1 MRLSQ
6 PIGRTILLAAAL
18 AIFAATTRAAA
29 QSLTAGSLTATIVD
43 QGHAPLRDVTV
54 TLERNGSAYR
64 TVATN
69 RLGVV
74 AFAGLTPGSYSVLA
88 EELGY
93 QPVRMRGVSVVSNGR
108 SSLTITLVR
117 RPPPITTVDEI
128 PSSATV
134 ATTTAE
140 RAISG
145 DALRL
150 FARRHDITGTASAF
164 SEADVPLD
172 GRDGLVLSGDGLRPA
187 YSSLVVDGMREALLR
202 HPGMPSEPAS
212 APLFARDGVTQTL
225 FTGFAG
231 SGEWPTSL
239 GALMA
244 ADTRSGNGKV
254 TVQPWATFS
263 SAKLGGRGADNPG
276 DSSATSFQ
284 AGIAL
289 GGSIKRDTAS
299 WFIRGDY
306 QQIELPTANPFAVGS
321 AVTDSVAA
329 VPKTVTL
336 PTNSP
341 ALDLGRWLSP
351 TVRSWKGGSAS
362 GRLDWRFGSN
372 TALALRAGGASWTE
386 DNPDVG
392 LELASA
398 AGAHLSAHDVS
409 AAGSLT
415 TGSDNLTSETR
426 LGFHTSKR
434 DWTGAAVPYTGIVAE
449 GVAVGGA
456 ATLPGTFEETGIELS
471 ETATYRSGINTVKG
485 GGALQHR
492 TVNYDW
498 LPGGAGRFYFGDVAT
513 FGAGQGA
520 FYQAINSAPAPDLG
534 VTDISLF
541 VEDELQATP
550 ALLISAGFRL
560 DHETLPSDAVNGNAE
575 WGRVSG
581 FPNNVVPADK
591 TSRDIG
597 PRGSFSWDVSGSGRT
612 LVRGDAGILSGQY
625 DLTALAEAAE
635 FDGTVS
641 VRRATG
647 TLDWPS
653 VGASAGNDAGE
664 ALTTFGPDVRKPRSF
679 KADLALV
686 QHLAGAATLTFTG
699 GYRHGDYLLQREDLN
714 RVAGV
719 VATGSDGRPIYGAL
733 QQFGGLVTPDVGSNR
748 RFPEFDMVYGLTSTG
763 YNDYYEATATL
774 DDRLAAHFN
783 ALVSYTYSRTTDN
796 LPGELSAD
804 PADRLS
810 PFPDGLNGARW
821 EDGRSDF
828 DVPHRIAA
836 TLRYTSAGAS
846 PITVAARYRYRSGFP
861 FTPGFQPGVDAN
873 GDGSGNNDP
882 AFVATS
888 IDGMQALTA
897 ANACLGSQA
906 GAFAERNSCRDPGVH
921 AVDLQASIAIRH
933 GWAITIDGFN
943 LIGSTTG
950 LYDHAAVLVDPSRSI
965 TTDGSGQ
972 TVLPLIANPD
982 FGKLLSRRGEP
993 RVLRIGIRVEN

>member
-1 MRLSQ
+1 MPMRLSQ
-6 PIGRTILLAAAL
+6 QIGRTIFLAAAL
-18 AIFAATTRAAA
+18 AVFAATSRVTA
-29 QSLTAGSLTATIVD
+29 QSLTIGSLTATIVD
-43 QGHAPLRDVTV
+43 QGNAPLRDVTV
-54 TLERNGSAYR
+54 TLERNGSPYR

-69 RLGVV
+69 RLGAVT
-74 AFAGLTPGSYSVLA
+74 FAGLTPGSYSVLA

-117 RPPPITTVDEI
+117 KPPPITTVDEI
-128 PSSATV
+128 PSSARV

-140 RAISG
+140 RAING
-145 DALRL
+145 DALHL
-150 FARRHDITGTASAF
+150 FARRPDITGTARAF

-187 YSSLVVDGMREALLR
+187 YSSLVIDGMREALLR
-202 HPGMPSEPAS
+202 HPGIPSEPAS

-231 SGEWPTSL
+231 SSEWPTSL
-239 GALMA
+239 GALMS

-254 TVQPWATFS
+254 FVQPWATFS

-276 DSSATSFQ
+276 DSNATSFQ

-299 WFIRGDY
+299 WFISGNY
-306 QQIELPTANPFAVGS
+306 QQIELPTANPFEVGS
-321 AVTDSVAA
+321 ATTDSVAA
-329 VPKTVTL
+329 AAT
-336 PTNSP
+336 
-341 ALDLGRWLSP
+341 ALQIPGHQPDASRWLAP
-351 TVRSWKGGSAS
+351 TVRSWKSGSAS

-392 LELASA
+392 LELVSG

-415 TGSDNLTSETR
+415 TGNDNVTSETR
-426 LGFHTSKR
+426 LGFHSSKR
-434 DWTGAAVPYTGIVAE
+434 DWTGAALPYTGVVADD
-449 GVAVGGA
+449 VAIGGA
-456 ATLPGTFEETGIELS
+456 ATLPGTFEETGLELS
-471 ETATYRSGINTVKG
+471 ETATYRSGSNTVKG

-498 LPGGAGRFYFGDVAT
+498 LPGGAGRFYFGDLAT
-513 FGAGQGA
+513 FGAGEGA

-534 VTDISLF
+534 VTDLSLF
-541 VEDELQATP
+541 LDDELQATP
-550 ALLISAGFRL
+550 ALLISGGLRF
-560 DHETLPSDAVNGNAE
+560 DHENLPSDAINANAE

-597 PRGSFSWDVSGSGRT
+597 PRGSFSWDVSGNGQT

-647 TLDWPS
+647 PLNWPS
-653 VGASAGNDAGE
+653 HGASAGNDAGE

-686 QHLAGAATLTFTG
+686 QHLGATATLTVTG

-714 RVAGV
+714 RVAGA

-733 QQFGGLVTPDVGSNR
+733 QQFGELLTPQVGSNR

-763 YNDYYEATATL
+763 YNNYYEATATL
-774 DDRLAAHFN
+774 DDRLAAHVN
-783 ALVSYTYSRTTDN
+783 ALLSYTYSRTTDN

-821 EDGRSDF
+821 EDGRSDL

-836 TLRYTSAGAS
+836 TLQYTSGGAS
-846 PITVAARYRYRSGFP
+846 PIMVAARYRFRSGFP

-882 AFVATS
+882 VFVATS
-888 IDGMQALTA
+888 IGGMPALTA
-897 ANACLGSQA
+897 ANSCLASQS